1 MKTLSESQVLQQVKR
16 PFLEIVIIL
25 ICISF
30 YTAIQNDMSDVEGI
44 IPGFQMKECFTF
56 LFLIFAIYGGTKMY
70 LKLIPEFKRIFI
82 KGVEN

>member
-1 MKTLSESQVLQQVKR
+1 MLRILFNILGVFKDNV
-16 PFLEIVIIL
+16 LEIVIIL

-30 YTAIQNDMSDVEGI
+30 YTSIQNDMSDVEGI